1 MKKSIIAG
9 NEPAEVIW
17 LDRYPVTPPNPQGWL
32 MVIEHWTN
40 TAAVGKHQLIKFI
53 SRK

>member
-17 LDRYPVTPPNPQGWL
+17 LDRYPVTPPP
-32 MVIEHWTN
+32 TPK
-40 TAAVGKHQLIKFI
+40 AD
-53 SRK
+53 